1 MVSSETRETLER
13 YGEQAL
19 SDKELLSLS
28 TGISVE
34 KASKI
39 IEFYEGSLSK
49 LQNFGGLCPV
59 NLTPS
64 EKSRMRAY
72 AELIRRTFERRAMD
86 TREKLNTASAVYEY
100 FGKLISEKEEEHF
113 LILSLDSSLRCIAV
127 KDISK
132 GTVNRALVD
141 VRNVALAALE
151 KQAVSIICM
160 HNHPSGDPSPSECDI
175 SLTENLR
182 KGMETINIP
191 LNDHIIC
198 GCNSYFSF
206 QEAGMLSHRRN

>member
-1 MVSSETRETLER
+1 MRYSEIRETFER

-19 SDKELLSLS
+19 SDKELMALC

-39 IEFYEGSLSK
+39 IEFYGGSLSK
-49 LQNFGGLCPV
+49 LQNFNGLCPV
-59 NLTPS
+59 NLTPA

-86 TREKLNTASAVYEY
+86 SREKLNTASAVYEY
-100 FGKLISEKEEEHF
+100 FGNLISEKEEEHF
-113 LILSLDSSLRCIAV
+113 LVLSLDSSLRCIAV
-127 KDISK
+127 SDISK

-151 KQAVSIICM
+151 KQAVSIICL

-175 SLTENLR
+175 SLTRNLR
-182 KGMETINIP
+182 RGMETINIP

-198 GCNSYFSF
+198 GHNSYFSF
-206 QEAGMLSHRRN
+206 EESGML

>member
-1 MVSSETRETLER
+1 MVSSVRETLER

-19 SDKELLSLS
+19 SDKELLALS

-34 KASKI
+34 KVGKI
-39 IEFYEGSLSK
+39 LDFYGGSLSK

-59 NLTPS
+59 NLTPA
-64 EKSRMRAY
+64 EKSRVRAY
-72 AELIRRTFERRAMD
+72 AELIRRTLKRRAMD
-86 TREKLNTASAVYEY
+86 TRERLNTASAVYEY

-113 LILSLDSSLRCIAV
+113 LVLSLDSRLKCIAV

-141 VRNVALAALE
+141 VRSVALAALE
-151 KQAVSIICM
+151 KQAVSIICL

-182 KGMETINIP
+182 KGMGTINIP

-206 QEAGMLSHRRN
+206 QEAGML

>member
-1 MVSSETRETLER
+1 MRYSAEMRETFER

-19 SDKELLSLS
+19 SDKELMALC

-39 IEFYEGSLSK
+39 IEFYGGSLSK
-49 LQNFGGLCPV
+49 LQNFDGLCPV
-59 NLTPS
+59 NLTPA

-72 AELIRRTFERRAMD
+72 AELIRRTFKRRAMD
-86 TREKLNTASAVYEY
+86 AREKLNTASAVYEY
-100 FGKLISEKEEEHF
+100 FGNLISEKEEEHF
-113 LILSLDSSLRCIAV
+113 LVLSLDSSLRCIAV
-127 KDISK
+127 SDISK

-151 KQAVSIICM
+151 KQAVSIICL
-160 HNHPSGDPSPSECDI
+160 HNHPSGDTSPSECDI
-175 SLTENLR
+175 SLTRNLR
-182 KGMETINIP
+182 RGMETINIP

-198 GCNSYFSF
+198 GRNSYFSF
-206 QEAGMLSHRRN
+206 EESGML

>member
-1 MVSSETRETLER
+1 MASSEVRETLER

-19 SDKELLSLS
+19 SDKELLALS

-39 IEFYEGSLSK
+39 MDFYGESLSK
-49 LQNFGGLCPV
+49 LQNFGGLCSV
-59 NLTPS
+59 ELTPA
-64 EKSRMRAY
+64 EKSRVRAY
-72 AELIRRTFERRAMD
+72 AELIRRTFKRRAMD

-100 FGKLISEKEEEHF
+100 FGKLIAEKEEEHF
-113 LILSLDSSLRCIAV
+113 LVLSLDSGLRCIAV

-132 GTVNRALVD
+132 GTINHALVD
-141 VRNVALAALE
+141 VRSVALAALE
-151 KQAVSIICM
+151 KQAVSIICL

-182 KGMETINIP
+182 RGMATINIP

-198 GCNSYFSF
+198 GRNSYFSF
-206 QEAGMLSHRRN
+206 EEAGML